1 MEENDLKILFQNYIN
16 GNLSS
21 EDFLRVE
28 SIIKQGSH
36 SHIWEEV
43 IGNTTIEDVAPAL
56 DDITKYDMLTRILST
71 TTEDHSRVKY
81 WMRYAAIFIVAIG
94 ILWGFYHLDA
104 EESTTHT
111 QASMVEKSN
120 GQGRK
125 QTFNLPDGT
134 IVKLNSSSK
143 LTFPEYFDK
152 DRREVILVGEAFF
165 EVTENKKKPF
175 VIRSGGIITTVLG
188 TSFNIRAFPGADKI
202 EVAVTTGKVKVESK
216 EGETGKEVVYLEPN
230 KKAVYDTKSE
240 LLSATDF
247 VMDEELAWKDGI
259 ILFKHAGEADV
270 IAQLEEWYGV
280 KISVEK
286 QISKS
291 WDLNARFENATLE
304 HVLKVIGHQI
314 GFEFKI
320 DAKDVTL
327 KYEKYMK

>member
-1 MEENDLKILFQNYIN
+1 MKENDVKILFQNYLN
-16 GNLSS
+16 GSLSS
-21 EDFLRVE
+21 EDFLEVE

-43 IGNTTIEDVAPAL
+43 IGSAPIEEAAPAL
-56 DDITKYDMLTRILST
+56 DDITKYDMLTRILSAT
-71 TTEDHSRVKY
+71 AEGHSKVKY
-81 WMRYAAIFIVAIG
+81 WMRYAAIFILAIG
-94 ILWGFYHLDA
+94 ISWGFYHLGSEA
-104 EESTTHT
+104 PTTHA

-120 GQGRK
+120 SQGRK

-152 DRREVILVGEAFF
+152 DRREVTLVGEAFF

-175 VIRSGGIITTVLG
+175 VIRSGGITTTVLG

-202 EVAVTTGKVKVESK
+202 VVAVATGKVKVESK

-230 KKAVYDTKSE
+230 KKAVYDINSQM
-240 LLSATDF
+240 LSATDF
-247 VMDEELAWKDGI
+247 IMEEELAWKDGV
-259 ILFKHAGEADV
+259 ILFRHEGEAGV

-280 KISVEK
+280 KISVEN
-286 QISKS
+286 QVSKS

-320 DAKDVTL
+320 DHKNVTL
-327 KYEKYMK
+327 KYESI